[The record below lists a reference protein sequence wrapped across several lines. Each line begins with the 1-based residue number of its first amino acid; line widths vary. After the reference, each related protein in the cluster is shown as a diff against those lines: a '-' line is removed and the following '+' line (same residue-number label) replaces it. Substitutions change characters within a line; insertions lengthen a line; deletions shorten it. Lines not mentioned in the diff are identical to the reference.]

1 MSTPDTMQ
9 DKPAR
14 PPAPAAGPRKIP
26 APRVLPESLP
36 YWTAA
41 DEGRLLIKQCNACGE
56 VHHYPRDICPHC
68 LSADTEWLQT
78 AGTGTVYSFSTMGKG
93 EAAYTLAF
101 VTLADDFHSGIEA
114 QRQFLGIRAQLG
126 EHERIAAD
134 IGRDI
139 YDFGQLAVGE
149 LVLRLADHDLAVAR
163 FLHADAGPDLAV
175 GEHRV
180 GVQIHCQHLTA
191 IG

>member
-1 MSTPDTMQ
+1 MSTPNTPQ
-9 DKPAR
+9 DRPAR

-41 DEGRLLIKQCNACGE
+41 DEGRLLVKRCNACGE

-68 LSADTEWLQT
+68 LSADTEWLQA

-101 VTLADDFHSGIEA
+101 VTLAEGVT
-114 QRQFLGIRAQLG
+114 LMTN
-126 EHERIAAD
+126 
-134 IGRDI
+134 
-139 YDFGQLAVGE
+139 
-149 LVLRLADHDLAVAR
+149 LVDCDPSQV
-163 FLHADAGPDLAV
+163 
-175 GEHRV
+175 
-180 GVQIHCQHLTA
+180 A
-191 IG
+191 IGQAVRVVFKPSEGGHAVPMFTIA

>member
-1 MSTPDTMQ
+1 MSTPDTLQ

-14 PPAPAAGPRKIP
+14 SPAPAAGPRKIP

-41 DEGRLLIKQCNACGE
+41 DEGRLLIKKCKACGE

-68 LSADTEWLQT
+68 LSADTEWLQA

-101 VTLADDFHSGIEA
+101 VTLTEGVTLMSNLVDCDPAEVS
-114 QRQFLGIRAQLG
+114 
-126 EHERIAAD
+126 
-134 IGRDI
+134 IG
-139 YDFGQLAVGE
+139 QAV
-149 LVLRLADHDLAVAR
+149 
-163 FLHADAGPDLAV
+163 
-175 GEHRV
+175 RV
-180 GVQIHCQHLTA
+180 VFKPSDGGHHVPMFTIV
-191 IG
+191 